1 MRVESYEDLDIWRMG
16 MDLVVGVYDLTDA
29 LPAKERFNLTNQL
42 NRAAV
47 SIPSNIAEGWGR
59 GLGASQT
66 QFVRI
71 ARGSLYEVRTQLE
84 IVRRLELATGE
95 TIDALRELTLIL
107 GRKLNAYLT
116 SLERQV
122 VREDL
127 ASYDLS
133 GPTTNNP

>member
-1 MRVESYEDLDIWRMG
+1 MRVESYENLEIWRMG
-16 MDLVVGVYDLTDA
+16 MDLVVGVYRLTDA

-59 GLGASQT
+59 GLSVSQT
-66 QFVRI
+66 QFIRI

-84 IVRRLELATGE
+84 IVRRLELAPGE
-95 TIDALRELTLIL
+95 KLDSLRDLTLTL

-116 SLERQV
+116 TLERQV

-127 ASYDLS
+127 APYDLS
-133 GPTTNNP
+133 GPTTHNP